1 MLLLFSISTPAIFHL
16 YWSNVLNLLLELVG
30 LAPCKLQIANPMLPN
45 LILPT
50 ENFPTP
56 FHFFKDS
63 GQIFN
68 TVSNTSH
75 VQFLP
80 LADLPG
86 RLSCT
91 PPSPPGSSLFSRFF
105 QGVMVFPYCF
115 AAMNHLPPQL
125 WRICQISVRSP
136 RPQGSICIFFF
147 FLAFIICNAY
157 LVYSPLPH

>member
-91 PPSPPGSSLFSRFF
+91 PPSPPGSSLFSRESWSFHI
-105 QGVMVFPYCF
+105 
-115 AAMNHLPPQL
+115 ALLP
-125 WRICQISVRSP
+125 WTTSHHSYDGSVRS
-136 RPQGSICIFFF
+136 QFGHHVLKAASVFF
-147 FLAFIICNAY
+147 FLSSIYNLQCIFG
-157 LVYSPLPH
+157 L